1 MRGPTSIGT
10 HLLVALGLTCA
21 LTLAGCGST
30 SADPEPTTVV
40 SHKYSCTDAALAQQ
54 KAMRTIVAQQVDDLV
69 GRPKLTDYCDTG
81 MDAGVEFRM
90 RGESADVAPEIASV
104 LACGSA
110 TYSRVALGR
119 QANYRCH
126 DDKLWFRL
134 SLVQYLPASDPKG
147 PVVLGVAVLVTPPA

>member
-1 MRGPTSIGT
+1 MHGPTSIGT
-10 HLLVALGLTCA
+10 LLLVALGLTCG

-40 SHKYSCTDAALAQQ
+40 SHEYSCTDAALAQQ
-54 KAMRTIVAQQVDDLV
+54 KTMQKIVARQVDDLV
-69 GRPKLTDYCDTG
+69 GRPKLTNYCDTG
-81 MDAGVEFRM
+81 MDAGVEFRV
-90 RGESADVAPEIASV
+90 RGESAEVAPELAST
-104 LACGSA
+104 LSCGSA
-110 TYSRVALGR
+110 TYSRVALGK

-147 PVVLGVAVLVTPPA
+147 PVILGVAVLVAPPA